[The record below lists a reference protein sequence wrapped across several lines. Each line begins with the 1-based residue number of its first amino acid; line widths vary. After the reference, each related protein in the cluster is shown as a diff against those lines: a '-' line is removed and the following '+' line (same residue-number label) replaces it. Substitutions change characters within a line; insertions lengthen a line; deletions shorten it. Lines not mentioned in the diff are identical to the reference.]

1 MMRADSGQR
10 AQTAV
15 AHPPLRLFRMSLYLF
30 ASALAAFSLWTLLP
44 EFARSSIRQLPTSPA
59 AAELAVSARARAYR
73 AARLGGIRGDLWA
86 ESSFTYVSPLWRSER
101 EAAALA
107 DEARAVIETALAHAP
122 HDARVWLLAASLGA
136 RLRWPHVDPAS
147 VLKMSYYT
155 GPNEIGL
162 IPPRLLAAAQLGASD
177 SDVQQLLERDV
188 RLVLKRR
195 PELRPALVAAY
206 KDAKPQV
213 KQLLESA
220 VVENDPAFLPT
231 LRGKNP

>member
-1 MMRADSGQR
+1 
-10 AQTAV
+10 
-15 AHPPLRLFRMSLYLF
+15 
-30 ASALAAFSLWTLLP
+30 
-44 EFARSSIRQLPTSPA
+44 
-59 AAELAVSARARAYR
+59 
-73 AARLGGIRGDLWA
+73 
-86 ESSFTYVSPLWRSER
+86 
-101 EAAALA
+101 
-107 DEARAVIETALAHAP
+107 
-122 HDARVWLLAASLGA
+122 
-136 RLRWPHVDPAS
+136 
-147 VLKMSYYT
+147 MSYYT